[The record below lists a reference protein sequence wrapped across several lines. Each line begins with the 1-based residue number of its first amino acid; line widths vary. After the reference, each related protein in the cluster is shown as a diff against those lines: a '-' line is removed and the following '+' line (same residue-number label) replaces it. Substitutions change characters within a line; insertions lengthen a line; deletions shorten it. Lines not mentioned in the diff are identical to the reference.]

1 MREPSGLKAHHVGIA
16 VGVLAVLAVVVTL
29 VVGAGPSPPTTAS
42 PGRTTLTGPP
52 VSGTGTVASP
62 PELHVVAMGDS
73 VPTASTCGCTGYV
86 ELLGR
91 RLGQLTNRPTLVHND
106 ATDGWTTADVVDD
119 LDSGPTRADLVDADL
134 VVIEIG
140 ANDFDFSR
148 VDDPS
153 CYPASSSSCWASTID
168 GLKTGLSQIVATVKS
183 IDANP
188 ELRVAVVG
196 YWNVTVDG
204 AVGRARGQ
212 DFVEGSD
219 SLTRAVNQAIAGVA
233 QTSGATYVDA
243 YTPLKGS
250 GDRDPT
256 GELLDD
262 GDHPNQAG
270 HQLLMQAVLSTLL
283 REGAVDSWSR

>member
-1 MREPSGLKAHHVGIA
+1 MARHGRPARVGGQPGEYDPGGLG
-16 VGVLAVLAVVVTL
+16 GN
-29 VVGAGPSPPTTAS
+29 
-42 PGRTTLTGPP
+42 
-52 VSGTGTVASP
+52 
-62 PELHVVAMGDS
+62 D
-73 VPTASTCGCTGYV
+73 V
-86 ELLGR
+86 EE
-91 RLGQLTNRPTLVHND
+91 D
-106 ATDGWTTADVVDD
+106 
-119 LDSGPTRADLVDADL
+119 
-134 VVIEIG
+134 
-140 ANDFDFSR
+140 
-148 VDDPS
+148 
-153 CYPASSSSCWASTID
+153 
-168 GLKTGLSQIVATVKS
+168 
-183 IDANP
+183 
-188 ELRVAVVG
+188 
-196 YWNVTVDG
+196 
-204 AVGRARGQ
+204 GQ